1 MSNNKNNNNNQEAV
15 SVTESGSFVAH
26 SAAELAYKFYY
37 EQDKKGLEVLSKDLG
52 AVLAHVKNCI
62 DCLDF
67 LNRQGESF
75 AKIYLL
81 LEYMGHKGVSEEFVN
96 NLEELAE
103 RAREC
108 LDNDEEMKLDADEE
122 FDLIRRLNSTMDKHE
137 RDYRNE
143 ELRVSLEKAA
153 NA

>member
-1 MSNNKNNNNNQEAV
+1 MSTSNNVNNNQAAL
-15 SVTESGSFVAH
+15 SATESGSFVAH
-26 SAAELAYKFYY
+26 SVAELAYKFYY
-37 EQDKKGLEVLSKDLG
+37 EHDRKGLEMLSKDLE
-52 AVLAHVKNCI
+52 AVLSHTRNCI

-67 LNRQGESF
+67 LNSQGESF

-81 LEYMGHKGVSEEFVN
+81 LEYMGHKGISEEFVN
-96 NLEELAE
+96 NIEELAE

-108 LDNDEEMKLDADEE
+108 LDNDETFEASPDEE
-122 FDLIRRLNSTMDKHE
+122 FELIRRLNSAIDKHE

-143 ELRVSLEKAA
+143 QLKISLEKAV

>member
-1 MSNNKNNNNNQEAV
+1 MSTSNNVNNNQEAL
-15 SVTESGSFVAH
+15 SATESGSFVAH

-37 EQDKKGLEVLSKDLG
+37 ERDRKGLEMLSKDLE
-52 AVLAHVKNCI
+52 AVLSHTRNCI

-67 LNRQGESF
+67 LNSQGESF

-81 LEYMGHKGVSEEFVN
+81 LEYMGHKGISEEFVN
-96 NLEELAE
+96 NIEELAE

-108 LDNDEEMKLDADEE
+108 LDNDETFEASPDEE
-122 FDLIRRLNSTMDKHE
+122 FELIRRLNSAIDKHE

-143 ELRVSLEKAA
+143 QLKISLEKAV

>member
-1 MSNNKNNNNNQEAV
+1 MSTSNNVNNNQEAL
-15 SVTESGSFVAH
+15 SATESGSFVAH

-37 EQDKKGLEVLSKDLG
+37 ERDRKGLEVLMKDLE
-52 AVLAHVKNCI
+52 AVLSHTKNCI

-67 LNRQGESF
+67 LNSQGDSF

-81 LEYMGHKGVSEEFVN
+81 LEYMGHKGISEEFVN
-96 NLEELAE
+96 NIEELAE

-108 LDNDEEMKLDADEE
+108 LDNDEDMKLDADEE

-137 RDYRNE
+137 RDYRSE
-143 ELRVSLEKAA
+143 QLKISLEKAA

>member
-1 MSNNKNNNNNQEAV
+1 MSNNSSNNNNREAV
-15 SVTESGSFVAH
+15 SATESGSFVAH

-37 EQDKKGLEVLSKDLG
+37 ERDRKGLEMLTKDLEAVLS
-52 AVLAHVKNCI
+52 HTKNCI

-67 LNRQGESF
+67 LNSQGESF

-81 LEYMGHKGVSEEFVN
+81 LEYMGRKGISEEFVN

-122 FDLIRRLNSTMDKHE
+122 FDLIRRLNSTMDRHE

-143 ELRVSLEKAA
+143 ELRLSLEKAA